1 MAFSRVVP
9 QCPFSPPFANLD
21 SRNFGLSCPSEPLN
35 TKIAPQRRQ
44 LLASNASI
52 WRSTFS
58 CLPFKGSTLLHSPR
72 AEKLLPREARQP
84 GSHPRA
90 SNRFLQDLSTNMAS
104 LLQSLHRLTFWLVGG
119 TDTTPPPVPVPA
131 KFQPLLGEVL
141 VFLNLRGTVPSDWT
155 REQIMSYVDSS
166 VTDKE
171 LQAHAIKFLKETG
184 RLRADAKFTTTKTV
198 STDVGAAT
206 GDFESGM

>member
-1 MAFSRVVP
+1 
-9 QCPFSPPFANLD
+9 
-21 SRNFGLSCPSEPLN
+21 
-35 TKIAPQRRQ
+35 
-44 LLASNASI
+44 
-52 WRSTFS
+52 
-58 CLPFKGSTLLHSPR
+58 
-72 AEKLLPREARQP
+72 
-84 GSHPRA
+84 
-90 SNRFLQDLSTNMAS
+90 MAS

-119 TDTTPPPVPVPA
+119 TDTAPPAVPVPA

-171 LQAHAIKFLKETG
+171 LQAHAIRFLKETG
-184 RLRADAKFTTTKTV
+184 RLHADAKLTTTKTV

-206 GDFESGM
+206 GDFESAPAGRTGLMGRRTTKVFETAKHEHPTERLKTATPSTS